1 MGAEERLKEMG
12 IALPEPPSPVGAYV
26 PYVRSG
32 DLLFISGQIP
42 LQGGELIHRG
52 KVGAEVSLEEGQA
65 CARLCFLNALA
76 QARAALGDLDRVR
89 RVVRLTGFVTCAE
102 GFTDQAAVVNGASE
116 LSVEL
121 FGEAGRH
128 ARLAVGVW
136 ELPLGASVELEVILE
151 VN

>member
-1 MGAEERLKEMG
+1 M
-12 IALPEPPSPVGAYV
+12 
-26 PYVRSG
+26 
-32 DLLFISGQIP
+32 
-42 LQGGELIHRG
+42 
-52 KVGAEVSLEEGQA
+52 SLEEGQA